1 MNYSLI
7 IIKVASECAAYIS
20 DSRKGQAEV
29 WVSSCRWK
37 RTTQDSDNDVNLTQT
52 FSKKKGY
59 HDRAKTHS
67 GFSE

>member
-29 WVSSCRWK
+29 WVSSYQRK
-37 RTTQDSDNDVNLTQT
+37 HAAQDSDNDVNTTQT
-52 FSKKKGY
+52 FPKKGY
-59 HDRAKTHS
+59 HDGAKTHS
-67 GFSE
+67 GFSK